1 MENFCKMHNKNFIRI
16 IPKLDIK
23 NGMLIKGINL
33 EGLRVLGNPFD
44 FAQYYYSNLA
54 DEICYID
61 SVATLYGTNNLS
73 SFISNTAKNIFIPIS
88 VGGGIRS
95 VRDIERIF
103 TAGGDKVSL
112 NSAVVED
119 LSFLKKIAKI
129 FGSANI
135 TVIIEYIK
143 IKNKYFITK
152 STGRDLINIDPVSW
166 AKRVEESGAG
176 EIFLTSIN
184 HEGMKKGFD
193 IPIIKKITSKAS
205 IPIIAHGG
213 AGNTDHVLD
222 LVKKTNVS
230 GVALSS
236 LLHYDI
242 AHLFKKPLLKIGN
255 FNYLNSINRK
265 KKKEKNFLILIKKKL
280 KLKGFNV
287 RY

>member
-1 MENFCKMHNKNFIRI
+1 MKNKNFIRI

-23 NGMLIKGINL
+23 NGLLIKGINL

-95 VRDIERIF
+95 ISDIERIF
-103 TAGGDKVSL
+103 EAGGDKVSL
-112 NSAVVED
+112 NSAIIEN
-119 LSFLKKIAKI
+119 LNFLKQIVKI

-166 AKRVEESGAG
+166 AQRVEEHGAG

-193 IPIIKKITSKAS
+193 IPVIKKISSKAT
-205 IPIIAHGG
+205 IPVIAHGG
-213 AGNTDHVLD
+213 AGTIDHIID

-236 LLHYDI
+236 LLHYEI

-255 FNYLNSINRK
+255 FNYLNSLNKKKRRK
-265 KKKEKNFLILIKKKL
+265 KIF
-280 KLKGFNV
+280 
-287 RY
+287 